1 MIKSVSCDP
10 VTTNLPKIIDVSHA
24 SVTPYCSGLHNYF
37 HESCTYRRKY
47 QKLHPVINSMSVYQ
61 SVIPEHTICIA
72 IQRGLFLF
80 KVILGIFSILIIF
93 KYYLY
98 YFTPDAAV
106 ESESDMTYNQVW
118 WPILGICALHLT
130 HPRCTHTQQW
140 THTHTHTHTPW
151 TPGAVGA
158 LLKAP
163 NPSIEGGESAVHSLP
178 PPTIPAGPRFELA
191 EITSPT
197 L

>member
-10 VTTNLPKIIDVSHA
+10 VTTNLPKIIVSHA

-61 SVIPEHTICIA
+61 SVIPEHTICNA

-140 THTHTHTHTPW
+140 THTHTHTHT
-151 TPGAVGA
+151 V
-158 LLKAP
+158 
-163 NPSIEGGESAVHSLP
+163 NPRSSGCLAQGTEPQYWESAVHSLP